1 MAGQERIEQPR
12 LEKLSR
18 LIDRGIE
25 PYPHKFQ
32 RSHTTREATLLFQK
46 KVETDPLAT
55 LPNVSLAGRI
65 TAARFM
71 GKAAFFA
78 IRDGSGK
85 IQVFFRRD
93 SLGVDKYA
101 LLHELDLGDFLGV
114 SGHVFKTRSGEVT
127 LEASD
132 CAILAKAL
140 RPLPEK
146 WHGLVDVEKRYRQ
159 RYLDLIANEEVRE
172 LFIRRSGVISAIRNF
187 MHARGFIEFET
198 PILQPMYGGA
208 LARPFITHHHALGQD
223 LYPRIALELYLK
235 RLLIGGFDKVYEI
248 GRVFRNEGISTRH
261 NPEFTMM
268 ESYEAYADYNDVME
282 MTEQLVCSV
291 AGEVLGSTQISFAG
305 KVISLD
311 PPWRRLPLRQALVD
325 KCGIDFMRYPDAD
338 SLRARMKEMGLQ
350 VDPLKDRGRLIDE
363 LISTYVEPD
372 LQQPTFL
379 TDYPIDMSPLAKLH
393 RHIPDLVERFEAFIC
408 GMEVANAFSELN
420 DPREQRERFNRQRE
434 MHAAEME
441 RSKAAGELPE
451 TDMIDEDFITAMEHG
466 MPPAGGLGV
475 GIDRLIMLLSDKQ
488 SIREVI
494 LFPQL
499 KHKQGREDE

>member
-1 MAGQERIEQPR
+1 MEQPR

-18 LIDRGIE
+18 LIDRGLD

-32 RSHTTREATLLFQK
+32 RSHTTREAARLFLEM
-46 KVETDPLAT
+46 VETDPSAT
-55 LPNVSLAGRI
+55 LPGVSLAGRI

-71 GKAAFFA
+71 GKAAFFD

-93 SLGVDKYA
+93 SLGEDKYA
-101 LLHELDLGDFLGV
+101 VLHDLDLGDFLGV

-132 CAILAKAL
+132 YAILAKAL

-172 LFIRRSGVISAIRNF
+172 LFIRRSRILSAIRNF
-187 MHARGFIEFET
+187 MNARGFIEVET
-198 PILQPMYGGA
+198 PVLQPMYGGA

-235 RLLIGGFDKVYEI
+235 RLLVGGFDKVYEI
-248 GRVFRNEGISTRH
+248 GRVFRNEGISTKH

-282 MTEQLVCSV
+282 MTEKLVSSV
-291 AGEVLGSTQISFAG
+291 ASEILGTTQINFAG
-305 KVISLD
+305 EVISLD
-311 PPWRRLPLRQALVD
+311 PPWRRLPLRQALID
-325 KCGIDFMRYPDAD
+325 KCGIDFMEYPDSN

-363 LISTYVEPD
+363 LLSTYVEPD
-372 LQQPTFL
+372 LHQPTFL
-379 TDYPIDMSPLAKLH
+379 IDYPVDMSPLAKLH
-393 RHIPDLVERFEAFIC
+393 RKVPGLVERFEAFIC
-408 GMEVANAFSELN
+408 RMEVANAFSELN
-420 DPREQRERFNRQRE
+420 DPREQLERFNRQRE
-434 MHAAEME
+434 MHAAEIE
-441 RSKAAGELPE
+441 RAKATGELPE
-451 TDMIDEDFITAMEHG
+451 TEMIDDDFITAMEHG

-475 GIDRLIMLLSDKQ
+475 GIDRLVMLLTDRQ

-499 KHKQGREDE
+499 KTKQGRGEE